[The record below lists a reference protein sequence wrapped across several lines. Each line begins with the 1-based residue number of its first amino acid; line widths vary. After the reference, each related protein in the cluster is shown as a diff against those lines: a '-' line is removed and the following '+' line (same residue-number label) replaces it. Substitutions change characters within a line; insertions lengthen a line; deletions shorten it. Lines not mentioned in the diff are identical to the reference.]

1 VIAMA
6 ATKILRLARTWI
18 MLCLVTAVSVPL
30 LVPAGWTAEPIKIGF
45 SVQLTGPLAP
55 SGKANL
61 LAQQIWAE
69 RINATGGLLGRP
81 VRLVYYDDQSS
92 ASNVPGLYAKLL
104 DIDRVDLLMGSA
116 SNVIVAAMPLV
127 IERHKLLMALVAL
140 GVNDAFGYSRYF
152 QTAPWGADASTA
164 MARGF
169 FEVASTRPQVKSVA
183 LVGLDAEAAA
193 SVLRGARA
201 EAKRIGLSIVY
212 DRTYPPATT
221 DFGPIVRAIKTSTPD
236 AVFVA
241 SYPLDSVGMV
251 RAAHEA
257 SLKTTLFGGAM
268 VGLQYAAL
276 RGQLGES
283 LNNVINYEL
292 WVPGPKLRFPAI
304 DSFLKTYQER
314 AKDEG
319 ADALGYYQPPFACA
333 AMQILEQAISATGT
347 VDDATLADYLHTH
360 RFATI
365 VGDVEFDA
373 KGEWPKSRVLT
384 VQFRNVKGNDIE
396 QYLGEDKVVVLYPY
410 EYQDGELLPFAP

>member
-1 VIAMA
+1 MA

-18 MLCLVTAVSVPL
+18 MLCLVTAVSMPL

-127 IERHKLLMALVAL
+127 IARNKLLVALVAL

-152 QTAPWGADASTA
+152 QTAPWGADASSA
-164 MARGF
+164 MTQGF
-169 FEVASTRPQVKSVA
+169 FEVARGAAPQVKSVA

-201 EAKRIGLSIVY
+201 HAERIGLSIVF
-212 DRTYPPATT
+212 DRSYPPSTT
-221 DFGPIVRAIKTSTPD
+221 DFGPIVRAIKASNPD

-241 SYPLDSVGMV
+241 SYPLDSVGMI

-257 SLKTTLFGGAM
+257 
-268 VGLQYAAL
+268 
-276 RGQLGES
+276 
-283 LNNVINYEL
+283 
-292 WVPGPKLRFPAI
+292 
-304 DSFLKTYQER
+304 
-314 AKDEG
+314 
-319 ADALGYYQPPFACA
+319 
-333 AMQILEQAISATGT
+333 
-347 VDDATLADYLHTH
+347 
-360 RFATI
+360 
-365 VGDVEFDA
+365 
-373 KGEWPKSRVLT
+373 
-384 VQFRNVKGNDIE
+384 
-396 QYLGEDKVVVLYPY
+396 
-410 EYQDGELLPFAP
+410 